1 MDYTTELWTDGACS
15 GNPGPGG
22 WAFVL
27 IARGRDGTE
36 LKRMEGS
43 GGDAHTTNNRMELA
57 AALHGL
63 KALRR
68 PTEVEVCPDSSY
80 LVNAFVK
87 GWLTKWQR
95 NGWRRSDKGA
105 VENQDLWQQLL
116 EASAPHTLTWR
127 QVKGHAHHEL
137 NNRCDELAV
146 HERDIHAGRIPRGT
160 PAPA

>member
-1 MDYTTELWTDGACS
+1 VDYTTELWTDGACS

-63 KALRR
+63 QALRR

-87 GWLTKWQR
+87 GWLAKWQR